1 MKKMTE
7 NFKSVLKL
15 AFRYKYRIFCLVLVL
30 LVLFSGFHYRVSE
43 NTGSV
48 NISLNYAEASSG
60 LNPNK
65 TRFNSYEIMSD
76 EVLSE
81 AIRLTGLK
89 DALTAEAL
97 ASCISVTPVDTG
109 NVNGDDNYISTTY
122 NLTLNTSALK
132 IKNRSAGDL
141 LKNICAA
148 YKNYFLDNYC
158 DNQDILRA
166 KLDLKENKEPYIR
179 LNEINLRVKE
189 LDKYLAGRIDENR
202 SFVDESTGD
211 SFVGVDKKL
220 KNIVNYDIPNASAFI
235 IECGVAE
242 SPDTLAKILEYKNKI
257 VGMSA
262 DKYMAY
268 YDADNAGIKAY
279 NKAMSA
285 VVLIPTVDEADQYYM
300 SRTKTAMDKMARA
313 ADAELSEA
321 TGYKKNIIET
331 NYVIKKIREHGTNEE
346 NLLTA
351 KGMIEKIETA
361 LNSPADELFTLD
373 KAYIG
378 YKAQNYITFNY
389 YTPSF
394 IRKIDVKKTV
404 IETAAALVILFGAA
418 YVKESRKEINT
429 DEKI

>member
-1 MKKMTE
+1 MKKLAGDL
-7 NFKSVLKL
+7 KSVFKF
-15 AFRYKYRIFCLVLVL
+15 AFRYKYRVFCLVLVL

-43 NTGSV
+43 NSGSV

-89 DALTAEAL
+89 GSVSSEAL
-97 ASCISVTPVDTG
+97 ASCLSVAPVDTG

-122 NLTLNTSALK
+122 NMTINTSALN
-132 IKNRSAGDL
+132 IKSRSAGDL

-158 DNQDILRA
+158 DNQDILKV
-166 KLDLKENKEPYIR
+166 KLDVEDDSEPYIR

-189 LDKYLAGRIDENR
+189 LDKYLSGRIDENR
-202 SFVDESTGD
+202 AFVDESTGD
-211 SFVGVDKKL
+211 TFVSIDKKL

-235 IECGVAE
+235 IECGVAS
-242 SPDTLAKILEYKNKI
+242 SPETLAEILEYKNKI

-262 DKYMAY
+262 DKYMEY

-321 TGYKKNIIET
+321 TGYKKSIIET
-331 NYVIKKIREHGTNEE
+331 NYVINKIREHGTNEE
-346 NLLTA
+346 NLQTA
-351 KGMIEKIETA
+351 KGMIEKLETA
-361 LNSPADELFTLD
+361 LNALSEELFTLD

-394 IRKIDVKKTV
+394 LRKIDVRKTV
-404 IETAAALVILFGAA
+404 IETVALLAILFCAV
-418 YVKESRKEINT
+418 YIRESRKEKNT

>member
-1 MKKMTE
+1 MKKMAD
-7 NFKSVLKL
+7 NFKSVFKL

-43 NTGSV
+43 NAGSV
-48 NISLNYAEASSG
+48 NISLNYAEASLG

-81 AIRLTGLK
+81 AIRLTGLNGSV
-89 DALTAEAL
+89 TSEAL

-122 NLTLNTSALK
+122 NMTLNTSSLK
-132 IKNRSAGDL
+132 LKNRSAGDL

-158 DNQDILRA
+158 DNQSILKA
-166 KLDLKENKEPYIR
+166 KLDVEEKEEPYIR

-189 LDKYLAGRIDENR
+189 LDKYLSGRIDENR

-242 SPDTLAKILEYKNKI
+242 SPETLAEILEYKNKI

-313 ADAELSEA
+313 ADSELSEA
-321 TGYKKNIIET
+321 TGYKKNIVET

-361 LNSPADELFTLD
+361 LNSLSDELFTLD

-378 YKAQNYITFNY
+378 YKAQNYITFDY

-394 IRKIDVKKTV
+394 LRKTDVKKTL
-404 IETAAALVILFGAA
+404 IETAVMLVILFGAA

>member
-1 MKKMTE
+1 
-7 NFKSVLKL
+7 
-15 AFRYKYRIFCLVLVL
+15 
-30 LVLFSGFHYRVSE
+30 
-43 NTGSV
+43 
-48 NISLNYAEASSG
+48 
-60 LNPNK
+60 
-65 TRFNSYEIMSD
+65 
-76 EVLSE
+76 
-81 AIRLTGLK
+81 
-89 DALTAEAL
+89 
-97 ASCISVTPVDTG
+97 
-109 NVNGDDNYISTTY
+109 
-122 NLTLNTSALK
+122 
-132 IKNRSAGDL
+132 
-141 LKNICAA
+141 
-148 YKNYFLDNYC
+148 
-158 DNQDILRA
+158 
-166 KLDLKENKEPYIR
+166 
-179 LNEINLRVKE
+179 
-189 LDKYLAGRIDENR
+189 
-202 SFVDESTGD
+202 
-211 SFVGVDKKL
+211 
-220 KNIVNYDIPNASAFI
+220 
-235 IECGVAE
+235 
-242 SPDTLAKILEYKNKI
+242 
-257 VGMSA
+257 MSA

-361 LNSPADELFTLD
+361 LNSLADELFTLD